1 MRAALIVALALVPLV
16 AQAAPNTKAKKAKKA
31 KKAPA
36 PEPAPVDDAP
46 EVDMT
51 PPPAPE
57 PAPAP
62 TPAAAPDEVLHDT
75 APVPV
80 TLGKPKKL
88 KRFYVRFGVAHVA
101 PLATSRPMELAD
113 VDGAASLAVQNG
125 PIAGSGSDV
134 SSATI
139 PAIALGFRLP
149 FGGDH
154 LSLETVLGL
163 PFTVKFRATGTLA
176 NMSIAPTALG
186 IPTGVGPL
194 GPELGEAK
202 AAPPLLTLVYNFF
215 PRAKVQPFLGAGAA
229 VLFAFNPK
237 VTNPMLTEVSQP
249 EMSIAPAPGLVLQAG
264 LEAKIYK
271 GLYARFDVKFIAF
284 MLARAEVHHVQV
296 RTPEL
301 PLFDTVEVGTAK
313 MSVWVNPL
321 IIQGGLGFDF

>member
-16 AQAAPNTKAKKAKKA
+16 AQATPRAKAKKAKKT

-46 EVDMT
+46 EIDMA
-51 PPPAPE
+51 PPAAPE
-57 PAPAP
+57 PAP
-62 TPAAAPDEVLHDT
+62 TPAAAPDEDLHAT
-75 APVPV
+75 APEPV
-80 TLGKPKKL
+80 RLAKPAKL

-101 PLATSRPMELAD
+101 PLSTSRPMELAD
-113 VDGAASLAVQNG
+113 VSGAASLAVQNG

-139 PAIALGFRLP
+139 PAIALGYRLP

-202 AAPPLLTLVYNFF
+202 AAPPLLTLVYNFL
-215 PRAKVQPFLGAGAA
+215 PHAKLQPFIGAGAA

-249 EMSIAPAPGLVLQAG
+249 EMSIAPAPGMVFQAG
-264 LEAKIYK
+264 LDAKIYK

-301 PLFDTVEVGTAK
+301 PLFDTVEVGIAK

-321 IIQGGLGFDF
+321 IIQGGLGLDF